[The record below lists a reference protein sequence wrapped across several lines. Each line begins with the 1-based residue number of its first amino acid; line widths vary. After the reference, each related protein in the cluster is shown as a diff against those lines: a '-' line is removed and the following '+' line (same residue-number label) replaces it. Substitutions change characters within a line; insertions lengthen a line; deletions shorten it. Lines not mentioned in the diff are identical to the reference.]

1 MLLERRQLVSMQL
14 KCSFYREALGELM
27 RQVIQGLSL
36 GLLASGAHRV
46 ELRSRV
52 TGDWWLEAA
61 KKRDKVGGQ

>member
-1 MLLERRQLVSMQL
+1 
-14 KCSFYREALGELM
+14 M

-52 TGDWWLEAA
+52 TGAWWLEAA

>member
-1 MLLERRQLVSMQL
+1 
-14 KCSFYREALGELM
+14 M

-36 GLLASGAHRV
+36 GLLASGVHRV
-46 ELRSRV
+46 ELRSWV